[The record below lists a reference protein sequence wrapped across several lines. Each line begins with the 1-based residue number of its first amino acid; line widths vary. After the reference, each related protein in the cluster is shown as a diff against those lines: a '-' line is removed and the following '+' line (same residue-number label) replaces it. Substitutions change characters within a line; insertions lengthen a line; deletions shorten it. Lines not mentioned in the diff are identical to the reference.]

1 MNQAPYV
8 DVKRVSQQILP
19 ALITLASDPVPEVKY
34 STIPAFGS
42 VAQQFKD
49 DAVSALHPS
58 SPLPSPLS
66 FPCCSPPYPLPR
78 GRHHRG
84 RHHCERMDKN
94 GCLAAAVPR
103 VSIA

>member
-1 MNQAPYV
+1 M

-66 FPCCSPPYPLPR
+66 FPCRSPP
-78 GRHHRG
+78 HHSG
-84 RHHCERMDKN
+84 RHHCDRMYNN